1 MGNRSDTGITTDML
15 NRATASQDG
24 ARSSD
29 ILGNTTMIT
38 YSGNLQRTFDWDCLN
53 RLLDKKASGV
63 VQASYNYRAD
73 GLRVGKYVASGNKTT
88 VYRYDGQMG
97 MEDVE
102 TSPGT
107 STVTD
112 YAIGA
117 RGVDGISTAVNGAA
131 STVAYPIYDAHGNMI
146 ATLAK
151 GGSNTYSVGNQ
162 RSYDA
167 WGGIRIGNLTGDPKQ
182 QYCANLGHRADDE
195 TGFIYM
201 RARYYEPSTARFLS
215 EDLSHEGCNW
225 YRYASNNPVSLADA
239 SGADGIPVPGWV
251 GPSATTLWWL
261 GLVSSL
267 VGLAKSSIAL
277 QKFIS
282 NIQLAADSLDV
293 ENYFGEFM
301 KGFNKS
307 GFGLLDSGG
316 NLGSIVTL
324 ARSALSMLNGIGRSS
339 SMASVAQTLIGGV
352 LLGAQFAILGFAYQM
367 RIAWYVDDIG

>member
-1 MGNRSDTGITTDML
+1 MRRTHNEKLVDKLS
-15 NRATASQDG
+15 RATASQDG
-24 ARSSD
+24 ARGSD
-29 ILGNTTMIT
+29 VLGNSTMIS
-38 YSGNLQRTFDWDCLN
+38 YSGNVQRTFDWDCLN

-73 GLRVGKYVASGNKTT
+73 GMRVGKYVASGNKTT

-97 MEDVE
+97 IEDVE

-117 RGVDGISTAVNGAA
+117 RGVDGISTSVNGAA
-131 STVAYPIYDAHGNMI
+131 STVAYPIYDAHGNMV

-215 EDLSHEGCNW
+215 EDLARHGLNS
-225 YRYASNNPVSLADA
+225 YSYSSNNPVDRSDESGQLDGWTGGWGAIGMTAATIAGCFAFLGDIPAALFSAKMAILAFTILFLGDIFLQDSHFTAGQKAGVAAGRLLLNGLSLGGTGVAIPQWMNGWLSASAPGLQAGERSSASQAVTATFMYSLAIC
-239 SGADGIPVPGWV
+239 GA
-251 GPSATTLWWL
+251 LM
-261 GLVSSL
+261 
-267 VGLAKSSIAL
+267 AL
-277 QKFIS
+277 EVQ
-282 NIQLAADSLDV
+282 
-293 ENYFGEFM
+293 
-301 KGFNKS
+301 
-307 GFGLLDSGG
+307 
-316 NLGSIVTL
+316 
-324 ARSALSMLNGIGRSS
+324 
-339 SMASVAQTLIGGV
+339 
-352 LLGAQFAILGFAYQM
+352 
-367 RIAWYVDDIG
+367 